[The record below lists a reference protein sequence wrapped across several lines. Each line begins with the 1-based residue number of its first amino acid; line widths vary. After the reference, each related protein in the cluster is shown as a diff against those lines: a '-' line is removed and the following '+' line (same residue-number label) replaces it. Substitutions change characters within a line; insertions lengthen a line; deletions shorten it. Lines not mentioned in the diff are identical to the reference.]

1 MAKFAYEPRKKA
13 PRKRQLNQELHW
25 EGIQKDSIEFDQDK
39 EKFLEQELQHQE
51 EEDKA
56 CNFQQC

>member
-1 MAKFAYEPRKKA
+1 MNSYIEKEYE
-13 PRKRQLNQELHW
+13 
-25 EGIQKDSIEFDQDK
+25 KDSIEFDQDK